1 MSITK
6 MLSFMVSTVTTRSA
20 VCFWLEEFVYQG
32 LSSYDE
38 KSGMKGKRLC
48 FLTTGEKQSIE
59 ND

>member
-48 FLTTGEKQSIE
+48 PVS
-59 ND
+59 